1 MKIKIAIFFT
11 LISFLSLNAQD
22 AKSILDNANQSYN
35 KAGGLIVKFTLNAED
50 TKSKITYSQDG
61 TTQLKGN
68 KFKIEVPD
76 GITWFDGKTQW
87 TYAKGSDEV
96 NVSNPTGDE
105 LAGISPFVL
114 LNIYKKGFKL
124 VYNGESVDKG
134 KSIYSVDLIPETS
147 KTDFK
152 KINVNID
159 KSNWMFNSIKIYNKD
174 GMVNHLIINKLQAGV
189 NLSDDIFLFDKKNY
203 PNVEIVDLR

>member
-11 LISFLSLNAQD
+11 LISFLSSNAQD

-152 KINVNID
+152 KISVNID